1 MKYIFGLKGF
11 GGTANTPGGI
21 IMILHKMVL
30 GGIGGTANTSPIYKN
45 RNRIFHPMRFICPK
59 F

>member
-30 GGIGGTANTSPIYKN
+30 GGIGGTANTSPIY
-45 RNRIFHPMRFICPK
+45 
-59 F
+59 